1 MIGDFDMKLTQ
12 KLLNRYKRASKKMKG
27 QILTEYCQL
36 TEVSR
41 NTASK
46 RFRKQR
52 IKGIYPRVL
61 PPGAVKKP
69 GPKKRFSGI
78 HARVVSKCW
87 ELSGGI
93 CAERLHPVLS
103 TYIDQLEARGM
114 LGAYCKGDISTAKSM
129 SLATLKRVISSFP
142 RTSSKRHRG
151 NAMIY

>member
-27 QILTEYCQL
+27 QVLTEYCQL

-46 RFRKQR
+46 RFRKQ
-52 IKGIYPRVL
+52 IMKSIYPRVL

-69 GPKKRFSGI
+69 GPKKKFMGI
-78 HARVVSKCW
+78 HTRVVSKCW

-93 CAERLHPVLS
+93 CAERLHPVLCS
-103 TYIDQLEARGM
+103 Y
-114 LGAYCKGDISTAKSM
+114 
-129 SLATLKRVISSFP
+129 
-142 RTSSKRHRG
+142 
-151 NAMIY
+151 